1 MALLGK
7 KFKIKFTA
15 NTLIVL
21 QLYTLIITIFYLNGY
36 PVLEMIYCLPIIAF
50 LQLVQYLLFWNSHKN
65 CLKPF
70 LILNICFFFI
80 SLCLFLGIFLG
91 IFNKTLK
98 YHFQEIQECSVIGKF
113 SINFEEFPSLSSEKY
128 SILYIDF
135 QMDGQKF
142 LGYGCLSS
150 ESKDTTPTSYQQHN
164 PLTFLY
170 YGEQQCF
177 QGQCSIPYK
186 FSQVKLPSWM
196 CLPFDTYYEDLVQTK
211 NCYVHFFNS
220 SIEKGQPKDQ
230 AYLNSKNRINVRDL
244 EQFALISFNKLNAP
258 FSQYFAFLVFTF
270 CPLISSL
277 NVLFIGLI
285 EYLDQYIKDI
295 TYKNKKLNNINQFK
309 RTIKGRV

>member
-1 MALLGK
+1 MTLLL
-7 KFKIKFTA
+7 F
-15 NTLIVL
+15 
-21 QLYTLIITIFYLNGY
+21 ITIFYLNDY

-50 LQLVQYLLFWNSHKN
+50 LQLIQYLLFWCPYEN
-65 CLKPF
+65 CLTPF
-70 LILNICFFFI
+70 LTLNICCFVI
-80 SLCLFLGIFLG
+80 SLGLFLGLFLGIF
-91 IFNKTLK
+91 NQTLK
-98 YHFQEIQECSVIGKF
+98 YQFQEIQECSVIGKF
-113 SINFEEFPSLSSEKY
+113 STDFQEFPHLSSEKY

-135 QMDGQKF
+135 QMDDQKF

-150 ESKDTTPTSYQQHN
+150 ETKDTISATIQTHN

-170 YGEQQCF
+170 YGEQQCS
-177 QGQCSIPYK
+177 QGACSLPYQ

-196 CLPFDTYYEDLVQTK
+196 CLPFDTNYEDLVQTK

-220 SIEKGQPKDQ
+220 RIEKDQPKDQ

-270 CPLISSL
+270 CPLISST

-285 EYLDQYIKDI
+285 GYIEKYIKSI
-295 TYKNKKLNNINQFK
+295 TKNNKKYTNIFQFNE
-309 RTIKGRV
+309 IEVMEIA